1 MEHRI
6 CETHLLSKRD
16 AKRRFR
22 DQIFNAWRG
31 CCAYCGRQGAST
43 LDHIK
48 PRSRGGGTTT
58 PNLAPACADCNRH
71 KGSEEVFSWFRRQP
85 QWTPDREAD
94 ILLWTHQHYYIDSGE
109 LLLLATAECA

>member
-1 MEHRI
+1 MEHAI

-22 DQIFNAWRG
+22 DHIFNAWRG
-31 CCAYCGRQGAST
+31 CCAYCGKANAQT

-48 PRSRGGGTTT
+48 PRSRGGCTNT
-58 PNLAPACADCNRH
+58 PNLAPACADCNRR

-94 ILLWTHQHYYIDSGE
+94 LWLWTHQHCYIDSGIS
-109 LLLLATAECA
+109 LLLATVDGG